1 MWLGY
6 VLSLLSLDTVCPEY
20 FPCGLDMS
28 WVFEYFPRGL
38 DMSWV
43 FQYFPRP
50 FVRRAFVLF
59 HCLFNLRLPR
69 PQEIYLPSPHFPL
82 WLIHLPQIPN
92 QTLCLET
99 RQSAD
104 CRFAVFFVKSIF
116 VKYRKMFIHIN
127 MTWPKFRFRIST
139 NFRPEKTC
147 TSLSKELGGM
157 LFSVSDSITGVHM
170 GLLLLG
176 NIYFHCIWNICLA
189 VSHRLSTE
197 TLLVLQQ
204 VAIYLKS
211 KVCFSTSGPQP

>member
-1 MWLGY
+1 MAGICLESWHS
-6 VLSLLSLDTVCPEY
+6 LSGV
-20 FPCGLDMS
+20 FPS
-28 WVFEYFPRGL
+28 WVFEYFL
-38 DMSWV
+38 V
-43 FQYFPRP
+43 
-50 FVRRAFVLF
+50 VHLF
-59 HCLFNLRLPR
+59 DVHSFFFTACSICGC

-127 MTWPKFRFRIST
+127 MTWPKFSFRIST

-204 VAIYLKS
+204 VATNLALFAYPLELETFVTIIANKS
-211 KVCFSTSGPQP
+211 

>member
-6 VLSLLSLDTVCPEY
+6 VLT
-20 FPCGLDMS
+20 
-28 WVFEYFPRGL
+28 
-38 DMSWV
+38 
-43 FQYFPRP
+43 Q
-50 FVRRAFVLF
+50 FVRSISLVHLF
-59 HCLFNLRLPR
+59 DLFDVHSFFFAACSICGCPDHRKSICPLHTFLFDLYIFLKYQIRPSAWKLDNL
-69 PQEIYLPSPHFPL
+69 
-82 WLIHLPQIPN
+82 QI
-92 QTLCLET
+92 
-99 RQSAD
+99 AD
-104 CRFAVFFVKSIF
+104 LLFFFVKSIL

-127 MTWPKFRFRIST
+127 MTWPKFSFRIST

-204 VAIYLKS
+204 VARYQP
-211 KVCFSTSGPQP
+211 KVCFSKPQS